1 MPHIVKKSKGWHVKW
16 RECGQGS
23 AVKTSPPME
32 TKREAIAYM
41 AKLAALESAKETT
54 PDPCRPIPLAEL
66 VERHILTRPTH
77 TPDQTARARYD
88 QKDRQAF
95 NRLLADHPRWRLA
108 SDITRTDYQALTFSR
123 RRLAKTILKLA
134 RAHNQA
140 TDQTILHLRPPTRP
154 RAPKPDLLT
163 PQQIAQI
170 QEKADTWGPGTGL
183 TIHLLATYGH
193 RPESIATLPQSAYN
207 PATQTLTLQIKG
219 GDTHRHPILPA
230 TAHRIQTTQKHLT
243 TILKRPLTPLDPL
256 CPTHYN
262 TPGHYWPK
270 GESIAWWYRKAIGQQ
285 IHPQTPGIY
294 QLKRQA
300 ITRLLSNLKNDSRTV
315 ASITG
320 HRTPSLLLDTYAQ
333 TNEERQRTAI
343 ATLL

>member
-16 RECGQGS
+16 REGGQGS
-23 AVKTSPPME
+23 PVRTSPAMS
-32 TKREAIAYM
+32 TKREALAYM
-41 AKLAALESAKETT
+41 AKLAAIEQAKETN
-54 PDPCRPIPLAEL
+54 PDPCRPIPLMEL

-77 TPDQTARARYD
+77 TADQTARERYD

-95 NRLLADHPRWRLA
+95 ARLLADHPRWKLA
-108 SDITRTDYQALTFSR
+108 EDITRTDYQSLTFSR
-123 RRLAKTILKLA
+123 RRLAKTLLKLA
-134 RAHNQA
+134 QAHGQR
-140 TDQTILHLRPPTRP
+140 TDLTILHLRPPTRP
-154 RAPKPDLLT
+154 RSPKPDLLT
-163 PQQIAQI
+163 PEQIAKI

-193 RPESIATLPQSAYN
+193 RPESIATLTQAAYDPTTN
-207 PATQTLTLQIKG
+207 TITLQIKG
-219 GDTHRHPILPA
+219 GDIHRHPILPI
-230 TAHRIQTTQKHLT
+230 TDHRIQTAQKWLSD
-243 TILKRPLTPLDPL
+243 LLQRPLTPLDPL

-262 TPGHYWPK
+262 TPAQFWPK
-270 GESIAWWYRKAIGQQ
+270 GESIAWWYRKAIGNQ
-285 IHPQTPGIY
+285 IHPKNPGIY

-320 HRTPSLLLDTYAQ
+320 HRTPSLLLDIYAQ
-333 TNEERQRTAI
+333 TNEDRQRAAI